1 MAEIETTPTT
11 TPITTPLVTPTP
23 TDSTDGLLNSLKG
36 LIMGAIVGVAS
47 FQILAPSVWGYIH
60 DALNLSYKTSY
71 WIFTLGYF
79 LTMPVCMLFWLALN
93 WKTLIT
99 YLLPYDEKDRIER
112 IDARV
117 LWGLCIFLC
126 FQVLVAGVT
135 FRVYFSNWFY
145 WTVLSL
151 YFLVCGGF
159 LFFYGLA
166 AKKRIRYEYS
176 KADDRARAILNYYRQ
191 MLFVSVPVYLV
202 LFVAAGLYLNKWQ
215 DKKSVSRYTGTSKS
229 AFNAGSRG
237 FALGDL
243 KDSLDSRYAALGSI
257 EDSIRYDHR
266 HDALDSVDQVQYYIS
281 RKIQSDTV
289 HIKPDPAL
297 VAYYQACAD
306 TGQSINQLFHQ
317 LRDTTVEVKER
328 SIIFLAQHIPFWPN
342 YSPGHAMSTIDDL
355 RYIELLKSD
364 LAELSKEV
372 DAQSRA
378 QLGLQLESVQLK
390 GMVLLMSLFFTLFS
404 LFIYLSICKR
414 LAQAKAR
421 ADVREIITLSNNLW
435 LYLTI
440 IVWLLV
446 PLFKPVKDADI
457 DVKQTYKFHTWVGNA
472 SY

>member
-1 MAEIETTPTT
+1 MAAITTPT
-11 TPITTPLVTPTP
+11 VTPAPADT
-23 TDSTDGLLNSLKG
+23 TDGLLNSLKG
-36 LIMGAIVGVAS
+36 LIVGAIVGVAS

-71 WIFTLGYF
+71 WIFTLAYF

-126 FQVLVAGVT
+126 VQLLVAGVT

-145 WTVLSL
+145 WVVLSL
-151 YFLVCGGF
+151 YFVVCGGF
-159 LFFYGLA
+159 LFFYGLS
-166 AKKRIRYEYS
+166 AKRRIGYEYPD
-176 KADDRARAILNYYRQ
+176 AAGRPRAILNCPRAILNYYRQ
-191 MLFVSVPVYLV
+191 MMLVSVPVYLI
-202 LFVAAGLYLNKWQ
+202 LFVVAALYLNKWQ
-215 DKKSVSRYTGTSKS
+215 DKKSVSHYAGKSKS

-237 FALGDL
+237 FALGNL
-243 KDSLDSRYAALGSI
+243 KDSLDNRYTALGSI
-257 EDSIRYDHR
+257 GDSIRYDHR
-266 HDALDSVDQVQYYIS
+266 HDALDSVDHVQYYIT
-281 RKIQSDTV
+281 RNLVSDTL
-289 HIKPDPAL
+289 HIKPDRAL
-297 VAYYQACAD
+297 VAYYLALAD

-317 LRDTTVEVKER
+317 LRDTTRDVEEQR
-328 SIIFLAQHIPFWPN
+328 ITFYAQHIPAWAD
-342 YSPGHAMSTIDDL
+342 YSPVQPMTTIDDL
-355 RYIELLKSD
+355 RYIELLRSF

-372 DAQSRA
+372 DAQSQA
-378 QLGLQLESVQLK
+378 QLGLQLQAVQLK

-421 ADVREIITLSNNLW
+421 ADVKDIITLSNNLW

-440 IVWLLV
+440 IVWLLA

-457 DVKQTYKFHTWVGNA
+457 DVRQTYKFHTWAGNS

>member
-1 MAEIETTPTT
+1 MAAITTPT
-11 TPITTPLVTPTP
+11 VTPPPADT
-23 TDSTDGLLNSLKG
+23 TDGLLNSLKG
-36 LIMGAIVGVAS
+36 LIVGAIVGVAS

-60 DALNLSYKTSY
+60 DALNLSYETSY
-71 WIFTLGYF
+71 WVFTVVYF

-112 IDARV
+112 VDARV

-126 FQVLVAGVT
+126 VQLLIAGVT

-145 WTVLSL
+145 WAVLGL

-159 LFFYGLA
+159 LFFYGLS
-166 AKKRIRYEYS
+166 AKRRIGYEYPD
-176 KADDRARAILNYYRQ
+176 AAARPRAILNYYRQ
-191 MLFVSVPVYLV
+191 MMLVSVPVYLL
-202 LFVAAGLYLNKWQ
+202 LFVVAGLYLNKWQ
-215 DKKSVSRYTGTSKS
+215 DKKSVSHYAGKSKS

-243 KDSLDSRYAALGSI
+243 KDTLDNRYAALGSI

-266 HDALDSVDQVQYYIS
+266 HDALDSVDQVQYYIT
-281 RKIQSDTV
+281 RNIVSDTL
-289 HIKPDPAL
+289 HIKPDTAL
-297 VAYYQACAD
+297 VAYYVALAD
-306 TGQSINQLFHQ
+306 TGQSINQLFHE
-317 LRDTTVEVKER
+317 LRDTTLDVGER
-328 SIIFLAQHIPFWPN
+328 RIAFFAQHIPAWAD
-342 YSPGHAMSTIDDL
+342 YSPGHPMTTTDDL
-355 RYIELLKSD
+355 RYIELLRIF

-372 DAQSRA
+372 DVQSQG
-378 QLGLQLESVQLK
+378 QLGLQLQAVQLK

-440 IVWLLV
+440 IVWLLA

-457 DVKQTYKFHTWVGNA
+457 NVKQTYKFHTWVGNT

>member
-1 MAEIETTPTT
+1 MAAITTPT
-11 TPITTPLVTPTP
+11 VTPPPADT
-23 TDSTDGLLNSLKG
+23 TDGLLNSLKG
-36 LIMGAIVGVAS
+36 LIVGAIVGVAS

-60 DALNLSYKTSY
+60 DALNLSYETSY
-71 WIFTLGYF
+71 WVFTVVYF
-79 LTMPVCMLFWLALN
+79 LTMPVCMLFWLGLN
-93 WKTLIT
+93 RKTLIT

-117 LWGLCIFLC
+117 LRGLFIFLC
-126 FQVLVAGVT
+126 VQLLIAGVT

-145 WTVLSL
+145 WAVLSL
-151 YFLVCGGF
+151 YFVVCGGF

-166 AKKRIRYEYS
+166 AKKRIGYEYPDE
-176 KADDRARAILNYYRQ
+176 ARRPRAIVNYYRQ
-191 MLFVSVPVYLV
+191 MMLVSVPVYLL
-202 LFVAAGLYLNKWQ
+202 LFVVAGLYLNKWQ
-215 DKKSVSRYTGTSKS
+215 NKKSVSHYAGKSKS

-243 KDSLDSRYAALGSI
+243 KDTLDNRYATLGNI

-266 HDALDSVDQVQYYIS
+266 HDALDSVDQVQYYIT
-281 RKIQSDTV
+281 RNMTSDTL
-289 HIKPDPAL
+289 HIKPAPAL
-297 VAYYQACAD
+297 VNYYLALAD

-317 LRDTTVEVKER
+317 LRDTTRDVGER
-328 SIIFLAQHIPFWPN
+328 RIAFLAQHIPAWAA
-342 YSPGHAMSTIDDL
+342 YSPGQPMTSIDDL
-355 RYIELLKSD
+355 RYMELLRNF

-372 DAQSRA
+372 DVQSQG
-378 QLGLQLESVQLK
+378 QLGLQLQAVQLK

-414 LAQAKAR
+414 LAQAKTR

-440 IVWLLV
+440 IVWLLA

-457 DVKQTYKFHTWVGNA
+457 DVKQTYKFHTWVGNT